1 MMANSDILPA
11 AGKVVDNV
19 FIYPIRVYYEDTD
32 AGGIVYYANYL
43 KFAERARTEFLRTL
57 AVHQQQDLEQ
67 KQTGFIVRSC
77 HIEYL
82 KSAVLDDALTVT
94 CQVTEVG
101 AASAVVAQEIR
112 RGDEVL
118 ATLEIK
124 VIYMSIASHRPT
136 RIPSDMVEKFH
147 QFTKK

>member
-1 MMANSDILPA
+1 MTDFNVLPPK
-11 AGKVVDNV
+11 GEVVGGLFAFPV
-19 FIYPIRVYYEDTD
+19 RVYYEDTD

-43 KFAERARTEFLRTL
+43 KFAERARTEFLRML
-57 AVHQQQDLEQ
+57 AIHQQQDLQE

-82 KSAVLDDALTVT
+82 KSAVLDDVLTVT
-94 CQVTEVG
+94 NQVTEVG
-101 AASAVVAQEIR
+101 AASAIVAQKIL

-124 VIYMSIASHRPT
+124 VIYMNIATHRPT
-136 RIPSDMVEKFH
+136 RIPADMIEKF
-147 QFTKK
+147 KKFNG